1 MRKVFIAVLS
11 LIVVFS
17 SIGFV
22 LPKTALANEGLAND
36 RVTVFLES
44 NNIPYYYENGN
55 IKLVDIS
62 FGNISKVNRLLQ
74 DNFSSNITNNFVQDS
89 MSI

>member
-11 LIVVFS
+11 LIVAFS

-22 LPKTALANEGLAND
+22 LPKTASANEGLAND

-55 IKLVDIS
+55 I
-62 FGNISKVNRLLQ
+62 N
-74 DNFSSNITNNFVQDS
+74 
-89 MSI
+89 

>member
-55 IKLVDIS
+55 I
-62 FGNISKVNRLLQ
+62 N
-74 DNFSSNITNNFVQDS
+74 
-89 MSI
+89 